1 MNKMK
6 KVIAVA
12 LLDIVIWNMI
22 FWGIYNIIK
31 AI

>member
-1 MNKMK
+1 MK
-6 KVIAVA
+6 KVVLVA

-22 FWGIYNIIK
+22 FWAIYNIIK